1 MHFRYEQAIKFAKGR
16 PRVVAQRKDERMVFG
31 FGRGAAGSGH
41 AELTAQELAAML
53 RTDAAVVVDVR
64 EADEFAA
71 GHIPGAINMPL
82 STFQP
87 ALLPDTGARKLVL
100 ACLGGKRSGL
110 ALDRCGAAQ
119 AAVDTHLAGGFGAWQ
134 SAGLPVER

>member
-1 MHFRYEQAIKFAKGR
+1 MA
-16 PRVVAQRKDERMVFG
+16 FG
-31 FGRGAAGSGH
+31 FGKSAAH
-41 AELTAQELAAML
+41 REVTAQELDTMVRAG
-53 RTDAAVVVDVR
+53 DVVVVDVR
-64 EADEFAA
+64 EVDEFAS

-87 ALLPDTGARKLVL
+87 SKLPDTGGKSLVL
-100 ACLGGKRSGL
+100 NCLGGKRSAM
-110 ALDRCGAAQ
+110 ALEKCGVAQ

>member
-1 MHFRYEQAIKFAKGR
+1 
-16 PRVVAQRKDERMVFG
+16 MVFG
-31 FGRGAAGSGH
+31 FGKAKH
-41 AELTAQELAAML
+41 PELTAQELDTML
-53 RTDAAVVVDVR
+53 AKDAAVVVDVR
-64 EADEFAA
+64 EVDEFAA

-87 ALLPDTGARKLVL
+87 SKLPDTAGKKMVL
-100 ACLGGKRSGL
+100 TCLGGKRSGM
-110 ALDRCGAAQ
+110 ALDKCGVAQ